1 MEFTVVV
8 ENTLNGV
15 QLEFDSP
22 LELMIALKKVIQC
35 YFCYVSI

>member
-22 LELMIALKKVIQC
+22 FGVDEFLKKVIQC